1 MMIYFCGRV
10 NCATANGRREKQMIA
25 PRKVAAS
32 SATLI
37 AALLL
42 AGEGHAQ
49 ANYPQRVIKMIV
61 PAPAGGQ
68 TDVMAR
74 LIAQKMHQPLGQS
87 VIIDNRPGAGGAL
100 AARAAASAEPDGYTL
115 FYGNTST
122 LAVIPAVSKNP
133 GYDPVRNFDPVAS
146 VSESYTILVVH
157 PAFPAQN
164 IQEFLKYARAHP
176 GKLNYAHA
184 GAGNVTHLI
193 GEMLRTLADVDFVD
207 VPHKGGNESVQSV
220 LGQQVDFT
228 FESPVIL
235 LSLIREGKLRAL
247 AVTSAKRQAEIPDVP
262 SMVES
267 GITGF
272 VATLL
277 TGIVTPAPTP
287 SAVVTKLNDVIN
299 QGLRGSDMKDLMVK
313 FGSEVRVGSS
323 DAFATFL
330 AAETEKWR
338 KIAQQAGVS
347 LD

>member
-1 MMIYFCGRV
+1 MM
-10 NCATANGRREKQMIA
+10 TL
-25 PRKVAAS
+25 RKLALASIIAAS
-32 SATLI
+32 VVP
-37 AALLL
+37 
-42 AGEGHAQ
+42 GESHAQ
-49 ANYPQRVIKMIV
+49 ANYPERVVRMIV

-74 LIAQKMHQPLGQS
+74 LIAQKIQQPLGQS

-122 LAVIPAVSKNP
+122 LAVIPAVAKNP

-157 PAFPAQN
+157 PAFPAQS
-164 IQEFLKYARAHP
+164 IRDFLSYARAHP

-193 GEMLRTLADVDFVD
+193 GEMFRSLAGIDFVA

-220 LGQQVDFT
+220 LAQQVDFA

-247 AVTSAKRQAEIPDVP
+247 AVTSAKRQPEIPDVP

-267 GITGF
+267 GITDF

-277 TGIVTPAPTP
+277 TGIVTPAPAP
-287 SAVVTKLNDVIN
+287 SAIITKLNAVIN
-299 QGLRGSDMKDLMVK
+299 QSLRGADMNDLVVK
-313 FGSEVRVGSS
+313 FGSQVRIGSPA
-323 DAFATFL
+323 AFATFL
-330 AAETEKWR
+330 AGETQKWR

-347 LD
+347 VD

>member
-1 MMIYFCGRV
+1 MGLRKRAALFGC
-10 NCATANGRREKQMIA
+10 MIA
-25 PRKVAAS
+25 LPVVV
-32 SATLI
+32 
-37 AALLL
+37 
-42 AGEGHAQ
+42 GEGRAQ
-49 ANYPQRVIKMIV
+49 SHYPERVIKMIV

-74 LIAQKMHQPLGQS
+74 LIAQKMQQPLGQS
-87 VIIDNRPGAGGAL
+87 VILENRPGAGGAL
-100 AARAAASAEPDGYTL
+100 AARAAASADPDGYTL

-133 GYDPVRNFDPVAS
+133 GYDPARNFDPVAS
-146 VSESYTILVVH
+146 VSESYSILVVH
-157 PAFPAQN
+157 PSFPAQN
-164 IQEFLKYARAHP
+164 MQEFLKYAREHP

-193 GEMLRTLADVDFVD
+193 GEMFRSLAGVDFVA

-220 LGQQVDFT
+220 LAQQVDFA

-247 AVTSAKRQAEIPDVP
+247 AVTSAKRQPEIPDVP

-272 VATLL
+272 VVTLL

-287 SAVVTKLNDVIN
+287 PAIIARLNEVIN
-299 QGLRGSDMKDLMVK
+299 QGLRGADMKDLVLK
-313 FGSEVRVGSS
+313 FGSEVRVGSPGS
-323 DAFATFL
+323 FATFL
-330 AAETEKWR
+330 AGETEKWR
-338 KIAQQAGVS
+338 EIAQQAGIS